1 MSSSEYLDRG
11 VSPTK
16 DDVHRA
22 IAKHSAGEVPGAF
35 CKVIADPAGDP
46 DMLAVMHADGAGTKS
61 SVAYLLYAETGD
73 ASAFR
78 GIAQDSLV
86 MNTDDLLCVGALSGY
101 LVSNTIGRNAHRVR
115 GDVISAIIDGYEAC
129 AAMLRG
135 YGVEIELTGGET
147 ADVGDLVRT
156 VIADSTVFAR
166 VPRARV
172 PDFSRV
178 QGGDLIVGLSSTGKA
193 SYELDENSGIGSNGL
208 TLARHALL
216 AHSYAERFPESFSET
231 IPADKVYC
239 GRFRLQ
245 DTLPGTSRT
254 VAWGLLSPTRTYLPV
269 ARAILASPLAAQV
282 TGILHCSGGGQTKC
296 RGFGRGLHYIKDS
309 LFPTPPLFQAIQD
322 SGIEHKQMYQVF
334 NMGHR
339 LEVYVRPAAA
349 AQVVE
354 IAQSFGVE
362 AKIVGRIEANSGT
375 GANRVTIAA
384 NGRSYEYI

>member
-1 MSSSEYLDRG
+1 MSRNEYLDRG

-46 DMLAVMHADGAGTKS
+46 TMVAVMHADGAGTKA
-61 SVAYLLYAETGD
+61 SVAYLQYAETGD
-73 ASAFR
+73 ARVFG

-86 MNTDDLLCVGALSGY
+86 MNTDDLLCVGATTGF

-115 GDVISAIIDGYEAC
+115 GDVISALIDGYESC

-135 YGVEIELTGGET
+135 YGVAIELTGGET

-166 VPRARV
+166 VPRALV

-178 QGGDLIVGLSSTGKA
+178 QAGDLIVGLSSTGRA
-193 SYELDENSGIGSNGL
+193 AYEPNENSGIGSNGL

-231 IPADKVYC
+231 IPANKVYG
-239 GRFRLQ
+239 GRFQLE
-245 DTLPGTSRT
+245 DELPGTSHNL
-254 VAWGLLSPTRTYLPV
+254 AWGLLSPTRTYLPV
-269 ARAILASPLAAQV
+269 ARALFASPLAERV
-282 TGILHCSGGGQTKC
+282 TGVLHCSGGGQTKC
-296 RGFGRGLHYIKDS
+296 RGFGRGLHYVKDA
-309 LFPTPPLFQAIQD
+309 LFPTPPLFQAILD
-322 SGIEHKQMYQVF
+322 SGIDPKQMYQVF

-339 LEVYVRPAAA
+339 LELYVRPSAAA
-349 AQVVE
+349 GIVE
-354 IAQSFGVE
+354 LARSFGVE
-362 AKIVGRIEANSGT
+362 AQIVGRIEANLGSP
-375 GANRVTIAA
+375 ANRVTIAV
-384 NGRSYEYI
+384 NGQSYEYA